1 MTKDQVLLAL
11 VEGYQIPLLIE
22 PVQKAPKVPKLNLE
36 QQKTN
41 RSGREGNAGKR
52 SISKVCHSKG
62 EFC

>member
-22 PVQKAPKVPKLNLE
+22 PVQKAPKVPKLNQE